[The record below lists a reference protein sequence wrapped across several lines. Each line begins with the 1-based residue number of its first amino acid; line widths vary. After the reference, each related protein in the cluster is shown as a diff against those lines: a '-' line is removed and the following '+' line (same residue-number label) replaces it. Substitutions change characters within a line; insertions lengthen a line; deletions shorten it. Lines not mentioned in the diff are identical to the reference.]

1 MSFSIITPII
11 ESDLLKPQ
19 FDFLIKSINKQK
31 AEKNTEWLLVGDYS
45 SSLIFKKKKKN
56 IKIKYRFLIRW
67 GNIYQALNYGIKS
80 LKTNFYLFIG
90 ADDFFLKKSFKIL
103 NEATQEA
110 KKKKY
115 SIIIFETHVKNIIG
129 FFWGGFNLSGGII
142 INKIIHKKFGFFSE
156 DYNISSDL
164 DFYHRLKKN
173 SFETK
178 YNVHII
184 KKKICKIGK
193 KGVSSTKYV
202 ESILEKI
209 DIERKFK
216 KNNLL
221 IAYIKNFIIY
231 IIILVK
237 KL

>member
-19 FDFLIKSINKQK
+19 FDILIKSINKQK
-31 AEKNTEWLLVGDYS
+31 AKKNTEWLLVGDYS
-45 SSLIFKKKKKN
+45 SSLIYKKKNKN
-56 IKIKYRFLIRW
+56 IKIKSRFLIKR

-90 ADDFFLKKSFKIL
+90 ADDLFLKKSFKIL
-103 NEATQEA
+103 NDATQEA
-110 KKKKY
+110 IKKKF
-115 SIIIFETHVKNIIG
+115 SIIIFRAHDKNNIG

-164 DFYHRLKKN
+164 DFFYRLKKN
-173 SFETK
+173 NSEK
-178 YNVHII
+178 KKKVLII
-184 KKKICKIGK
+184 KKQIIKIGK
-193 KGVSSTKYV
+193 NGLSSVKYA
-202 ESILEKI
+202 EAILEKI
-209 DIERKFK
+209 DIERKYK

-221 IAYIKNFIIY
+221 IIFIKNFIIY
-231 IIILVK
+231 LIILVK
-237 KL
+237 KI